1 VIDFISIITFIFKKE
16 ENMSILEQ
24 KTFISSIHP
33 FKNLTTDQ
41 IDTFVENMDIVYF
54 KENETVQAQGSLPQT
69 LFFILK
75 GVIQEKQDDEV
86 LSIYSKNEIFDSI
99 SLIENYSKNSFVTT
113 EETICY
119 TLPREIFINILHEN
133 QELENYFFQSI
144 SEKLN
149 NNILHEKNKEMA
161 NIMIAKVKDA
171 KIHKAVI
178 IDTKKSIFE
187 AANIIKKEKIPT
199 ILLKDELGEMYIV
212 TDSDFRQK
220 VILNR
225 MNFDDEVIKI
235 ATKGLIYINEE
246 DFLFNAQL
254 IMAKHGVKR
263 VVVKNDKDEIIGIL
277 DQISLSSFFATN
289 IFSVSNQIVK
299 AETVEELKEAS
310 LSFIK
315 IIKSLNAKGV
325 KIEFISKLINQ
336 LNKKLLDKLYKILAP
351 KELYEKSCLVVM
363 GSEGRG
369 EQILKTD
376 QDNALILSDDCA
388 IEENELQKFTS
399 KFTETLVD
407 FGFPRCEG
415 NIMVSNPYWCRKKS
429 DFKDLIYSWINEP
442 TGDNFMNI
450 AIFYDAVYVSGD
462 KNLITGLKEYLFKI
476 SSNSQ
481 TFYALFA
488 KVILS
493 FDVPLG
499 FFDGFVFNSKDN
511 KHKNEID
518 IKRGGIF
525 IIVQGIRSLSL
536 ENKIF
541 NTNTAKRIKKLVE
554 IGIIEEEFAKEL
566 TMAFNFLTN
575 LKLKSNLE
583 KLDKNIEIDN
593 YINPNN
599 LNTME
604 KDLLKES
611 FKIVNKLKKKLEFHF
626 KLNYV

>member
-1 VIDFISIITFIFKKE
+1 
-16 ENMSILEQ
+16 MSMLEQ

-33 FKNLTTDQ
+33 FNNLTANE
-41 IDTFVENMDIVYF
+41 IDDFIENIDIVYF
-54 KENETVQAQGSLPQT
+54 KENEIVQTQGSEPKN

-75 GVIQEKQDDEV
+75 GLVQEKQDDEV
-86 LSIYSKNEIFDSI
+86 LSIYSKNEIFDTR
-99 SLIENYSKNSFVTT
+99 SLIENYSKNSFVTAQ
-113 EETICY
+113 ETICY
-119 TLPREIFINILHEN
+119 ILPREIFIKILHEN
-133 QELENYFFQSI
+133 PKLENYFFQSI

-149 NNILHEKNKEMA
+149 NNVIHEKNKEMA

-178 IDTKKSIFE
+178 VDTEKTIFE
-187 AANIIKKEKIPT
+187 AATIIKKEKVPT
-199 ILLKDELGEMYIV
+199 ILLKDTNEEMYIV

-225 MNFDDEVIKI
+225 MDYDDKVIKI
-235 ATKGLIYINEE
+235 ASKNPIYIDED

-254 IMAKHGVKR
+254 TMAKHGVKR
-263 VVVKNDKDEIIGIL
+263 VVVKNEKNQITGIL

-289 IFSVSNQIVK
+289 TFAVSNQIVK

-315 IIKSLNAKGV
+315 IIRSLNAKGV

-351 KELYEKSCLVVM
+351 TELYENSCLVVM

-369 EQILKTD
+369 EQILRTD
-376 QDNALILSDDCA
+376 QDNALIISDTCT
-388 IEENELQKFTS
+388 ISNEEIQKFTNI
-399 KFTETLVD
+399 FTETLVD

-415 NIMVSNPYWCRKKS
+415 NIMLANPYWCRKES
-429 DFKDLIYSWINEP
+429 DFKDLIFHWTNEP
-442 TGDNFMNI
+442 SGDNFMNI
-450 AIFYDAVYVSGD
+450 AIFYDAVCVSGD
-462 KNLITGLKEYLFKI
+462 KNLITNLKEYLFKI
-476 SSNSQ
+476 TSNSLS
-481 TFYALFA
+481 FYANFA
-488 KVILS
+488 KIISS

-511 KHKNEID
+511 KHKDEID
-518 IKRGGIF
+518 IKKGGMF
-525 IIVQGIRSLSL
+525 IIVHGIRSLSL

-541 NTNTAKRIKKLVE
+541 NTSTTKRIRKLTEKGVL
-554 IGIIEEEFAKEL
+554 EEELAKEL
-566 TMAFNFLTN
+566 TMAFNFLKA
-575 LKLKSNLE
+575 LKLRTSLDR
-583 KLDKNIEIDN
+583 LDKNEPIDN

-604 KDLLKES
+604 KDLLKDS
-611 FKIVNKLKKKLEFHF
+611 FKIINKLKKKLEFHF

>member
-1 VIDFISIITFIFKKE
+1 
-16 ENMSILEQ
+16 MSMLEQ
-24 KTFISSIHP
+24 KTFLSSIHP
-33 FKNLTTDQ
+33 FESLTTNQLDY
-41 IDTFVENMDIVYF
+41 FVENIDIVYF
-54 KENETVQAQGSLPQT
+54 KENETVQKQGNNPEY

-75 GVIQEKQDDEV
+75 GLVQEKQESEV
-86 LSIYSKNEIFDSI
+86 LSIYSKNEIFDSV
-99 SLIENYSKNSFVTT
+99 SLIENYSKNSFITA

-119 TLPREIFINILHEN
+119 ILPREIFINTLHEN
-133 QELENYFFQSI
+133 QILEKYFFQSI

-149 NNILHEKNKEMA
+149 NNIHHEKNKEMA
-161 NIMIAKVKDA
+161 NIMVAKVKDA
-171 KIHKAVI
+171 TIHKAVI
-178 IDTKKSIFE
+178 IDSQKSIFE
-187 AANIIKKEKIPT
+187 AAQIIKKEKVPT
-199 ILLKDELGEMYIV
+199 ILLKDENNELYIV

-225 MNFDDEVIKI
+225 MDFDDKIIKI
-235 ATKGLIYINEE
+235 ATKGLVYVNED

-254 IMAKHGVKR
+254 IMAKHGLKR
-263 VVVKNDKDEIIGIL
+263 VVVKNNKDEITGIL

-289 IFSVSNQIVK
+289 TFSVSNKIVK
-299 AETVEELKEAS
+299 AETVEELKIAS

-325 KIEFISKLINQ
+325 KIEFISRLINQ

-351 KELYEKSCLVVM
+351 RELYEKSCLVVM

-376 QDNALILSDDCA
+376 QDNALIIRDDCN
-388 IEENELQKFTS
+388 ISDEELQEFTN

-415 NIMVSNPYWCRKKS
+415 NIMVSNPYWCRKES
-429 DFKDLIYSWINEP
+429 DFKNLIFKWINEP
-442 TGDNFMNI
+442 SGDNFMNI
-450 AIFYDAVYVSGD
+450 AIFYDAVCVSGNKD
-462 KNLITGLKEYLFKI
+462 LIISLKEYLFKVAG
-476 SSNSQ
+476 NTQ
-481 TFYALFA
+481 TFYSHFA
-488 KVILS
+488 KVISS

-499 FFDGFVFNSKDN
+499 FFDGFVFNNKDD

-518 IKRGGIF
+518 IKKGGIF

-536 ENKIF
+536 ENKLL
-541 NTNTAKRIKKLVE
+541 NTSTAKRIQRLIDME
-554 IGIIEEEFAKEL
+554 ILDAEFGKEL

-583 KLDKNIEIDN
+583 KLDKKATIDN
-593 YINPNN
+593 YINPNE

-604 KDLLKES
+604 KDLLKDS
-611 FKIVNKLKKKLEFHF
+611 FKIVSKLKKKLEFHF

>member
-1 VIDFISIITFIFKKE
+1 
-16 ENMSILEQ
+16 MSILEQ
-24 KTFISSIHP
+24 ESFISSIHP
-33 FKNLTTDQ
+33 FGDLTPGQ
-41 IDTFVENMDIVYF
+41 LETFVENIDIVYF
-54 KENETVQAQGSLPQT
+54 KENEILQVQGSVPT
-69 LFFILK
+69 HLFFILK
-75 GVIQEKQDDEV
+75 GLVQEKQEDEV
-86 LSIYSKNEIFDSI
+86 LSIYSNNEIFDSV
-99 SLIENYSKNSFVTT
+99 SLIENYSKNSFVTAQ
-113 EETICY
+113 ETICY
-119 TLPREIFINILHEN
+119 TLPREIFIKTLHEN
-133 QELENYFFQSI
+133 QILENYFFQTI

-149 NNILHEKNKEMA
+149 SNINNEKNKEMA

-178 IDTKKSIFE
+178 IDEDKSIFE
-187 AANIIKKEKIPT
+187 AASIIKKEKIPT
-199 ILLKDELGEMYIV
+199 LLLKDKKGDLYII

-225 MNFDDEVIKI
+225 MDFDDKVIKI

-263 VVVKNDKDEIIGIL
+263 VVVRNDKNEIIGIL

-289 IFSVSNQIVK
+289 TFAVSNQIVN

-315 IIKSLNAKGV
+315 IIRSLNAKGV
-325 KIEFISKLINQ
+325 KIEFIAKLINQ
-336 LNKKLLDKLYKILAP
+336 LNKKLLDKLYKFLAP
-351 KELYEKSCLVVM
+351 VELYEKSCLVVM

-376 QDNALILSDDCA
+376 QDNAIILADDCL
-388 IEENELQKFTS
+388 ISEKELQEFTS

-415 NIMVSNPYWCRKKS
+415 NIMVSNPYWCRKVS
-429 DFKDLIYSWINEP
+429 DFKDLIFKWINEP
-442 TGDNFMNI
+442 SPDNFMNL
-450 AIFYDAVYVSGD
+450 AIFYDAICVSGNID
-462 KNLITGLKEYLFKI
+462 LLTKLKKYLF
-476 SSNSQ
+476 SAVDNS
-481 TFYALFA
+481 TVFNAHFA
-488 KVILS
+488 KIITS

-499 FFDGFVFNSKDN
+499 FFDGFIFNNKDN
-511 KHKNEID
+511 QHKNEIN
-518 IKRGGIF
+518 IKKGGIF

-536 ENKIF
+536 EYKIF
-541 NTNTAKRIKKLVE
+541 NTNTTKRIKNLSEKGV
-554 IGIIEEEFAKEL
+554 IEKEL
-566 TMAFNFLTN
+566 ATELIMAFNFLTN
-575 LKLKSNLE
+575 INLKSNLE
-583 KLDKNIEIDN
+583 KLDRNEKVDN

-599 LNTME
+599 LNRME

>member
-1 VIDFISIITFIFKKE
+1 
-16 ENMSILEQ
+16 MSILEQ

-33 FKNLTTDQ
+33 FQNLTSEQ
-41 IDTFVENMDIVYF
+41 LDTFVENMDIVYF
-54 KENETVQAQGSLPQT
+54 KENETVQAQGTIPKS

-75 GVIQEKQDDEV
+75 GLIQEKQDDEV

-99 SLIENYSKNSFVTT
+99 SLIENYSKNSFVTA

-119 TLPREIFINILHEN
+119 TLPREIFIEILHEN

-144 SEKLN
+144 AEKLN
-149 NNILHEKNKEMA
+149 NNILHEKNKDMA

-178 IDTKKSIFE
+178 VDTNISIFE
-187 AANIIKKEKIPT
+187 AATIIKKEKVPT
-199 ILLKDELGEMYIV
+199 ILLKDENNEMYIV

-225 MNFDDEVIKI
+225 MDFDDKIVKI

-254 IMAKHGVKR
+254 IMAKHGIKR
-263 VVVKNDKDEIIGIL
+263 VVVKNDKNEIIGIL

-299 AETVEELKEAS
+299 AETIEELKEAS

-336 LNKKLLDKLYKILAP
+336 LNKKLLDKLYKVLAP
-351 KELYEKSCLVVM
+351 AELYEKSCLVVM

-369 EQILKTD
+369 EQILRTD
-376 QDNALILSDDCA
+376 QDNALILADDCE
-388 IEENELQKFTS
+388 ISEEKLREFTTL
-399 KFTETLVD
+399 FTETLVD

-429 DFKDLIYSWINEP
+429 DFKDLIFTWINEP
-442 TGDNFMNI
+442 SGDNFMNI
-450 AIFYDAVYVSGD
+450 AIFYDAVCVSGN
-462 KNLITGLKEYLFKI
+462 KELLTKLKEYLFSI
-476 SSNSQ
+476 AANSQ
-481 TFYALFA
+481 QFNSHFA
-488 KVILS
+488 KVITS

-525 IIVQGIRSLSL
+525 ILVQGIRSLSL
-536 ENKIF
+536 EHKIF
-541 NTNTAKRIKKLVE
+541 NTNTNKRIKKLTELGVF
-554 IGIIEEEFAKEL
+554 EEEFAKEL

-583 KLDKNIEIDN
+583 KLDKKIAIDN
-593 YINPNN
+593 YINPDN

>member
-1 VIDFISIITFIFKKE
+1 
-16 ENMSILEQ
+16 MSILEQ
-24 KTFISSIHP
+24 KAFISSIHP
-33 FKNLTTDQ
+33 FQNLTSDQ
-41 IDTFVENMDIVYF
+41 IDDFVDNLDIAYY
-54 KENETVQAQGSLPQT
+54 KANEIVQEEGSSPEF

-75 GVIQEKQDDEV
+75 GLIQEKQEDEV

-119 TLPREIFINILHEN
+119 ILPRKIFIEVLHEN

-149 NNILHEKNKEMA
+149 NNISHEKNKDMA
-161 NIMIAKVKDA
+161 NIMVAKVKDA

-178 IDTKKSIFE
+178 IDTEKTIYE
-187 AANIIKKEKIPT
+187 AANIIKKEKVPT
-199 ILLKDELGEMYIV
+199 VLLKDTYEEMYIV

-225 MNFDDEVIKI
+225 MNFDDKVIKI
-235 ATKGLIYINEE
+235 ASKGLIFVYED

-254 IMAKHGVKR
+254 LMAKHGIKR
-263 VVVKNDKDEIIGIL
+263 VVVKNEKEEIIGIL

-289 IFSVSNQIVK
+289 TFAVSNQIVK

-351 KELYEKSCLVVM
+351 VELYEKSCLVVM

-376 QDNALILSDDCA
+376 QDNALILADDCT
-388 IEENELQKFTS
+388 ISDEKLKEFTHI
-399 KFTETLVD
+399 FTETLVD
-407 FGFPRCEG
+407 FGFPRCQG

-429 DFKDLIYSWINEP
+429 DFKDLIFKWINEP
-442 TGDNFMNI
+442 SGDNFMNI
-450 AIFYDAVYVSGD
+450 AIFYDAVCVSGD
-462 KNLITGLKEYLFKI
+462 KNLITSLKEYLFKV

-481 TFYALFA
+481 TFYAHFA
-488 KVILS
+488 KVITS

-518 IKRGGIF
+518 IKKGGIF

-541 NTNTAKRIKKLVE
+541 NANTAKRIRKLLEKGVL
-554 IGIIEEEFAKEL
+554 EEELAKEL

-575 LKLKSNLE
+575 LRLKSNLD
-583 KLDKNIEIDN
+583 KLDKKEEIDN

-604 KDLLKES
+604 KDLLKDS
-611 FKIVNKLKKKLEFHF
+611 FKIINKLKKKLEFHF

>member
-1 VIDFISIITFIFKKE
+1 
-16 ENMSILEQ
+16 MSILEQ
-24 KTFISSIHP
+24 KKVISSIHP
-33 FKNLTTDQ
+33 FQNLTSEQ
-41 IDTFVENMDIVYF
+41 LDTFVENMDIVYF
-54 KENETVQAQGSLPQT
+54 KKNETVQAQGSTPQS

-75 GVIQEKQDDEV
+75 GIIQEKQDDEV
-86 LSIYSKNEIFDSI
+86 FSIYSKNEIFDSI
-99 SLIENYSKNSFVTT
+99 SLIENYSKNSFVTA

-119 TLPREIFINILHEN
+119 TLPREIFIEILHEN

-144 SEKLN
+144 AEKLN
-149 NNILHEKNKEMA
+149 NNILYEKNKEMA

-178 IDTKKSIFE
+178 VDTNISIFE
-187 AANIIKKEKIPT
+187 AATIIKKEKVPT
-199 ILLKDELGEMYIV
+199 ILLKDENNEMYIV

-225 MNFDDEVIKI
+225 MDFDDKIVKI

-254 IMAKHGVKR
+254 IMAKHGIKR

-299 AETVEELKEAS
+299 AETIEELKEAS

-336 LNKKLLDKLYKILAP
+336 LNKKLLDKLYKVLAP
-351 KELYEKSCLVVM
+351 AELYEKSCLVVM

-376 QDNALILSDDCA
+376 QDNALILADDCE
-388 IEENELQKFTS
+388 ILEEKLREFTTL
-399 KFTETLVD
+399 FTETLVD

-429 DFKDLIYSWINEP
+429 DFKDLIFTWINEP
-442 TGDNFMNI
+442 SGDNFMNI
-450 AIFYDAVYVSGD
+450 AIFYDAVCVSGN
-462 KNLITGLKEYLFKI
+462 KELLTKLKEYLFSI
-476 SSNSQ
+476 AANSQ
-481 TFYALFA
+481 QFNSHFA
-488 KVILS
+488 KVITS

-525 IIVQGIRSLSL
+525 ILVQGIRSLSL
-536 ENKIF
+536 EHKIF
-541 NTNTAKRIKKLVE
+541 NTNTNKRIKKLTELGVF
-554 IGIIEEEFAKEL
+554 EEEFAKEL

-583 KLDKNIEIDN
+583 KLDKKSAIDN
-593 YINPNN
+593 YINPDN